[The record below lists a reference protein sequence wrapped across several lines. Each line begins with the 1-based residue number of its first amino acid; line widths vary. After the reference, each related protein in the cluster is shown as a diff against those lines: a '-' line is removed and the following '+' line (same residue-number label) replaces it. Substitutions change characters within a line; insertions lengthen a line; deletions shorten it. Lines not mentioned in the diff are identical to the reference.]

1 VVTLAPARREEARVL
16 LTARPAPA
24 RMEAP
29 AGEKAGVAA
38 EERLRGVLAVAA
50 KSGRRGY
57 EVDVAVA
64 PPAADG
70 GTQDTKE
77 TRK

>member
-1 VVTLAPARREEARVL
+1 
-16 LTARPAPA
+16 
-24 RMEAP
+24 MEAP